1 MEEILLYNLDGDK
14 GRRIKQLCVLLKIRV
29 KTVLREDYLEPIGAI
44 AGIKGV
50 ERKNVSFDGQAFTDE
65 MIVFKNFSDHS
76 LQNFLTRYRQA
87 GIEKV
92 NLKAGLTPYN
102 IMWNSF
108 QLRDEL
114 MREHEEMTQWERER

>member
-1 MEEILLYNLDGDK
+1 MEEVLLYNLDNEK
-14 GRRIKQLCVLLKIRV
+14 GKRIKELCTLLRIRFKSV
-29 KTVLREDYLEPIGAI
+29 SCKDYLEPIGAI

-50 ERKNVSFDGQAFTDE
+50 EKKNIPFDGQAFTDE
-65 MIVFKNFSDHS
+65 MIVFKNFSDKV
-76 LQNFLTRYRQA
+76 LEDFLSRYRRA

-102 IMWNSF
+102 ITWNSL

-114 MREHEEMTQWERER
+114 MREHEELSKQ

>member
-1 MEEILLYNLDGDK
+1 MEEVLLYNLEGEK
-14 GRRIKQLCVLLKIRV
+14 GKRIKQLCVLLKIRV
-29 KTVLREDYLEPIGAI
+29 KTVSREDYLEPVGAV

-50 ERKNVSFDGQAFTDE
+50 ERKNVPFAGQAFSDE
-65 MIVFKNFSDHS
+65 MIVFKNFSDQA
-76 LQNFLTRYRQA
+76 LQNFLARYRQA

-114 MREHEEMTQWERER
+114 MREHEEMTRWEKEK

>member
-1 MEEILLYNLDGDK
+1 MEEVLLYNLDNEK
-14 GRRIKQLCVLLKIRV
+14 GKRIKELCALLKIRF
-29 KTVLREDYLEPIGAI
+29 KSVLRNDYLEPIGAI

-50 ERKNVSFDGQAFTDE
+50 EHKNIPFDGQAFTDE
-65 MIVFKNFSDHS
+65 MIVFKNFDDKT
-76 LQNFLTRYRQA
+76 LEDFLRRYRQA

-102 IMWNSF
+102 ITWNSL

-114 MREHEEMTQWERER
+114 MREHEELSKQ